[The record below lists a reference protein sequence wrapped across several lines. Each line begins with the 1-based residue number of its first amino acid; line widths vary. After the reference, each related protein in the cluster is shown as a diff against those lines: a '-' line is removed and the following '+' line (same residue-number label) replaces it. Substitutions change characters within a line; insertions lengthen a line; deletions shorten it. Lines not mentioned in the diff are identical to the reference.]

1 MIDFDLDKHDI
12 NHIHFIGIGGISMS
26 AIAETLLTFG
36 YKVSG
41 SDMKPS
47 HMTEKLSQKGATIYI
62 GHSEENINHCD
73 LVVYTAAVKKDNPE
87 LIKSKD
93 LNIPIISRS
102 QMLGLLM
109 KKFKTSIAVSGTHGK
124 TTTTSMISLILE
136 YSNFHPTIMVG
147 GELDAIGG
155 NVKIGERNYFV
166 TEACEYVGSFLN
178 FFPNFGIIL
187 NIDKDHLDYFKDM
200 DDIIQTFEKFAKL
213 IPKDGILIGFNDDPY
228 VQQVLSKADCK
239 IITYGS
245 NPDCT
250 YRVEN
255 IQFNE
260 DGYPTFDAF
269 YQNEFLDSFK
279 LSIPGIHNVYN
290 ALAAIASTHTLGIHI
305 DDIKK
310 YLTSFTGTHRR
321 FDLLG
326 TLKQNIKIID
336 DYAHHPTEVKATLK
350 AASNIPHHHI
360 WCVFQPHTYTRT
372 RALLDD
378 FSNSF
383 FDADKIIISDIYAAR
398 EKDPGTI
405 HSKDLVTKIKDH
417 HKDVLYLNDFEKI
430 ASYIQEHA
438 QPNDIIITMGA
449 GDIYDVGKIL
459 LNIKG

>member
-1 MIDFDLDKHDI
+1 MDFDLDKHDI

-36 YKVSG
+36 YRVSG
-41 SDMKPS
+41 SDMNAS

-62 GHSEENINHCD
+62 GHSEKNIDHCD

-87 LIKSKD
+87 LIKSKL
-93 LNIPIISRS
+93 LNIPTISRS

-187 NIDKDHLDYFKDM
+187 NIDEDHLDYFKDM
-200 DDIIQTFEKFAKL
+200 NDIIETFEKFTHL
-213 IPKDGILIGFNDDPY
+213 IPKDGVLIGFYDDPH
-228 VQQVLSKADCK
+228 VQRVLSKANCK
-239 IITYGS
+239 VITYGS
-245 NPDCT
+245 HSNCD

-255 IQFNE
+255 IQFSKE
-260 DGYPTFDAF
+260 GYPSFDTF
-269 YQNEFLDSFK
+269 YQNKFLGSFI
-279 LSIPGIHNVYN
+279 LSVPGIHNVYN
-290 ALAAIASTHTLGIHI
+290 ALAAIASTHTLGIEIDNIIKHI
-305 DDIKK
+305 A
-310 YLTSFTGTHRR
+310 SFKGTHRR

-326 TLKQNIKIID
+326 TLEENIKIID

-350 AASNIPHHHI
+350 AASNIPHNNI
-360 WCVFQPHTYTRT
+360 WCIFQPHTYTRT
-372 RALLDD
+372 KALLND

-405 HSKDLVTKIKDH
+405 HSKDLVEKIRDTN
-417 HKDVLYLNDFEKI
+417 KDVLYLNDFEKI
-430 ASYIQEHA
+430 SSYIREHA
-438 QPNDIIITMGA
+438 KPNDIIITMGA
-449 GDIYDVGKIL
+449 GDIYTVGKML